1 MSTATTATSTKL
13 SFVEP
18 MAINDLRRAIP
29 VYGPNIT
36 LIVKSEPGVGKSS
49 LLAMLAEDNGDKW
62 RKPGDELKG
71 VEFVDG
77 KPVEGTGL
85 CANDKY
91 DYIYVDCPSKDVPD
105 IGMNI
110 PVHNSKTLEF
120 YVAALFRLDSNKP
133 KVIMLDE
140 YMKTPKMLQIMFT
153 RMTLELM
160 AGDRHLP
167 HGSYVFATSNNES
180 DGVGDS
186 MLAHSGNRV
195 MIVPMKKPSA
205 MEWLKWAGEN
215 SIARPIRAWVA
226 MNQQVMA
233 SYLDG
238 GQENNPY
245 IFWPN
250 KGMLSFCSPRSLA
263 KCDVV
268 VRNDSKLGRGI
279 TRTALAGT
287 IGVAGANDM
296 VAFLSLEKELVST
309 KDVLA
314 NPDTVQMPEKAAA
327 LFMMMFNAL
336 DDITIQDELTAF
348 MKFMARVESNE
359 VRGVFF
365 TMLIENKRTF
375 KLAKN
380 NADVMAWAKDKD
392 NLSMLLA

>member
-1 MSTATTATSTKL
+1 L
-13 SFVEP
+13 L
-18 MAINDLRRAIP
+18 NL
-29 VYGPNIT
+29 
-36 LIVKSEPGVGKSS
+36 KSK
-49 LLAMLAEDNGDKW
+49 
-62 RKPGDELKG
+62 
-71 VEFVDG
+71 
-77 KPVEGTGL
+77 
-85 CANDKY
+85 
-91 DYIYVDCPSKDVPD
+91 
-105 IGMNI
+105 
-110 PVHNSKTLEF
+110 
-120 YVAALFRLDSNKP
+120 KP
-133 KVIMLDE
+133 KFIMLDE
-140 YMKTPKMLQIMFT
+140 FMKAPKMMQVLFT
-153 RMTLELM
+153 RLMLERM
-160 AGDRHLP
+160 WGDAALP
-167 HGSYVFATSNNES
+167 KGSCIFGTSNNAS
-180 DGVGDS
+180 DGVGDT
-186 MLAHSGNRV
+186 MLAHAGNRV
-195 MIVPMKKPSA
+195 MIVSMEKPDSKR
-205 MEWLKWAGEN
+205 WLLWSGEHN
-215 SIARPIRAWVA
+215 IAKSIRAWVA

-336 DDITIQDELTAF
+336 DDITIQDELSSF

>member
-1 MSTATTATSTKL
+1 MSTATTAATKL

-18 MAINDLRRAIP
+18 MSINDLRRAIP
-29 VYGPNIT
+29 VYGPSIT
-36 LIVKSEPGVGKSS
+36 LIIKSEPGVGKSS

-71 VEFVDG
+71 VAFVDG

-91 DYIYVDCPSKDVPD
+91 DYIYVDCPCKDIPD

-110 PVHNSKTLEF
+110 PVHASKTLEF

-133 KVIMLDE
+133 KVVMLDE

-160 AGDRHLP
+160 VGDRHLP
-167 HGSYVFATSNNES
+167 DGSYVFATSNNES

-186 MLAHSGNRV
+186 MLAHGGNRV
-195 MIVPMKKPSA
+195 MIVPMRKSST

-215 SIARPIRAWVA
+215 NIARPIRAWVA
-226 MNQQVMA
+226 MNPQVMA

-250 KGMLSFCSPRSLA
+250 KGMLSFCSLRSLA
-263 KCDVV
+263 KCDVI
-268 VRNDSKLGRGI
+268 VRNDAKLGRGI

-296 VAFLSLEKELVST
+296 AAFLSLEKELVST

-336 DDITIQDELTAF
+336 DDITIQDELTSF

-392 NLSMLLA
+392 NLAMLLA